1 MTIAWRHGFQQP
13 GVPAALGAAVL
24 FGAGT
29 PLAKGLLA
37 AVDPWLLAGLLYL
50 GSGLGL
56 GLYRRLRKMPATRLP
71 AAEWPWLI
79 GAIAAGGV
87 AGPVLLMLGL
97 SGMSASGASLPLN
110 AEAVFTA
117 LLAWF
122 VFRENVDRRIA
133 FGMAAIVILFLG
145 ESAPASF
152 WLAALLMG
160 GGVWPHLS
168 ERHAHEHTHE
178 PLEHEHAHTHD
189 EHHQHGHDFEW
200 VGAEPHHHPHQ
211 HAATTHTHRHFP
223 DSHHRHGH

>member
-1 MTIAWRHGFQQP
+1 MATWRYRFQQP
-13 GVPAALGAAVL
+13 GIPAALTAAVL

-29 PLAKGLLA
+29 PLAKWLLT

-56 GLYRRLRKMPATRLP
+56 GLYRRLRKLPAVHLP

-97 SGMSASGASLPLN
+97 SGMSASGASLLLN

-117 LLAWF
+117 LLAWL

-133 FGMAAIVILFLG
+133 LGMAAIVAGAVVL
-145 ESAPASF
+145 SWPASGSK
-152 WLAALLMG
+152 WKG
-160 GGVWPHLS
+160 CRS
-168 ERHAHEHTHE
+168 
-178 PLEHEHAHTHD
+178 
-189 EHHQHGHDFEW
+189 
-200 VGAEPHHHPHQ
+200 GAR
-211 HAATTHTHRHFP
+211 A
-223 DSHHRHGH
+223 